1 MTRSMKAA
9 LWLVSL
15 VLLGIAGSWSYAAS
29 RTFADFESLLLC
41 SQGKDDLIPK
51 SMCQS
56 YLFRVGGEP
65 EDIEALNRG
74 TGVGWV
80 IRAEDEDDRRKLV
93 AFLLQSGVDINA
105 VDRRS
110 GITALHTAVLEN
122 DLSAVEL
129 LMSNGADPAIGDR
142 GRGRTPL
149 EFALEL
155 ESKPNQPDRGAIV
168 ELLRAAPQ
176 SGLPGNQ

>member
-1 MTRSMKAA
+1 M
-9 LWLVSL
+9 LVSL
-15 VLLGIAGSWSYAAS
+15 AVLGITGSWSYVAA

-41 SQGKDDLIPK
+41 SQGKDEWIPK
-51 SMCQS
+51 SMCQR
-56 YLFRVGGEP
+56 YLFRFGGAP
-65 EDIEALNRG
+65 EDIEALNHG

-80 IRAEDEDDRRKLV
+80 IRAEDEDDRRKLL
-93 AFLLQSGVDINA
+93 AFLLHSGVDINA

-129 LMSNGADPAIGDR
+129 LLSKGANPAIGDR
-142 GRGRTPL
+142 GRGKTPL

-155 ESKPNQPDRGAIV
+155 ERKPKQPDRGAIV
-168 ELLRAAPQ
+168 ELLRAAAQ
-176 SGLPGNQ
+176 NGLPGER